1 MKFVFDIDGTL
12 CFNGKS
18 IDPSIVDALL
28 QLQNSGHELIFA
40 SARPIR
46 DLLPVLPEVFHQHT
60 LIGANG
66 AMFSQQ
72 SNISVI
78 KPIQAYTYHHI
89 LRIIQ
94 KIDVANIDTP
104 IKIILLNIE
113 PSQITSILNELN
125 EYHQEL
131 EIIHHSNEFNIDIT
145 AQNINKYTAL
155 QYIYGK
161 DVEYIAFGNDHNDI
175 VMLQYATNGYIVGP
189 SEDNTHTILKLNH
202 VTHIDSHAQAICSSL
217 NLYE

>member
-1 MKFVFDIDGTL
+1 MNLYLHLQYELDYIIDDDWNYAAKL
-12 CFNGKS
+12 DAENAIFERL
-18 IDPSIVDALL
+18 DPHKL
-28 QLQNSGHELIFA
+28 A
-40 SARPIR
+40 SC
-46 DLLPVLPEVFHQHT
+46 
-60 LIGANG
+60 
-66 AMFSQQ
+66 
-72 SNISVI
+72 
-78 KPIQAYTYHHI
+78 
-89 LRIIQ
+89 
-94 KIDVANIDTP
+94 IDVANIDTP